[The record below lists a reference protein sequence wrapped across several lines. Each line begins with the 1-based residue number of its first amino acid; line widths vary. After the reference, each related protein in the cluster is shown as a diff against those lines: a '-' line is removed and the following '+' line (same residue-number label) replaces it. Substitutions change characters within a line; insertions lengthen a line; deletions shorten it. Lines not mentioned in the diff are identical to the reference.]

1 MLTIENIHKIVGRKI
16 PIQSNNWVARIKDVY
31 YMIDNTYIFEV
42 ETQSLSDVKTNT
54 IRIILD
60 RKPPRGVYSKERQ
73 WELSWEI
80 GKNSN
85 QYETQLVSS
94 MVLRNIN
101 LFGMALGTFTDI
113 IIHS

>member
-1 MLTIENIHKIVGRKI
+1 MLTIENIYKIVGRKI
-16 PIQSNNWVARIKDVY
+16 PIQSSTWVARIKDVY
-31 YMIDNTYIFEV
+31 CMVDNTYIFEIQ
-42 ETQSLSDVKTNT
+42 TQCLRDVSSIDIK
-54 IRIILD
+54 IILD

-80 GKNSN
+80 GKSSN

-94 MVLRNIN
+94 KVVRDMS

>member
-1 MLTIENIHKIVGRKI
+1 MLTIDNIHKIVGRKI
-16 PIQSNNWVARIKDVY
+16 PIQSPHWIARIKDVY
-31 YMIDNTYIFEV
+31 YMIDDTYVFEV
-42 ETQSLSDVKTNT
+42 QTNST
-54 IRIILD
+54 NYINQKKIHIILD

-94 MVLRNIN
+94 RVVRDMN

>member
-16 PIQSNNWVARIKDVY
+16 PIQSNHWVGMIKDVY
-31 YMIDNTYIFEV
+31 YMIDETYVFEIQ
-42 ETQSLSDVKTNT
+42 TQCLRDVSSID

-60 RKPPRGVYSKERQ
+60 RKPPRGVYSKERL

-94 MVLRNIN
+94 RVVRDMN